1 MNTSK
6 ASLAIASVAAAA
18 CAVVAT
24 IAFATAA
31 SAQSPERLTDV
42 AFIAASRC
50 EGLAQGAKVDIAAI
64 KSALV
69 HQDDDRPQ
77 AVLDKAEDVREDAKR
92 MASHAQGLDLQS
104 VTNELSGACQAYLKS

>member
-24 IAFATAA
+24 IATAA

>member
-6 ASLAIASVAAAA
+6 ISFAIASIAAAA
-18 CAVVAT
+18 CTAVAAV
-24 IAFATAA
+24 AFATAA
-31 SAQSPERLTDV
+31 SAESPNRLTDV

-50 EGLAQGAKVDIAAI
+50 EGLAQGAKVDAAAF

-77 AVLDKAEDVREDAKR
+77 AILDKAEDVREDAKR
-92 MASHAQGLDLQS
+92 VAGQAQGPDLQS
-104 VTNELSGACQAYLKS
+104 VNNELSGACQAYLKS